1 MINTVL
7 FRFWQ
12 TLDIFIHPWKQNC
25 HHSQRTKGW
34 FWTWEQ
40 FMRTVYRRDNKV
52 LGLNIN
58 FNCLSTLV
66 EGQHFSSRPTE
77 FSHFWTFSLLSSP
90 CSLYEVLLSL
100 HNKNIC
106 FYHPLGL
113 FAFSQ
118 QYFFFLLQNILFKG
132 VFNESFLIQI
142 DWQTRWHKRAPFL
155 VPKLEK
161 IKIKKEKIQN
171 S

>member
-1 MINTVL
+1 MCVKRHYV
-7 FRFWQ
+7 FS
-12 TLDIFIHPWKQNC
+12 FILGSTANR
-25 HHSQRTKGW
+25 SQSAISHRGQRAGSECEKSLWELYTAETK
-34 FWTWEQ
+34 
-40 FMRTVYRRDNKV
+40 M
-52 LGLNIN
+52 LGLKHQLSFHIN
-58 FNCLSTLV
+58 RWASIFQQVSPFWNLSL
-66 EGQHFSSRPTE
+66 H
-77 FSHFWTFSLLSSP
+77 SSP

-100 HNKNIC
+100 HNKNKR